1 MSEKIENRHRT
12 WTFVLYPESCP
23 DDWQEKLIGVP
34 FVRSPLHDR
43 DANAD
48 GSPKKPHWH
57 VLVSFVG
64 KKSYSQISEL
74 TEALNAPSPQSCKDT
89 RALCRYFLHL
99 DNPEKA
105 QYNKADLL
113 VGGGFDIDTA
123 LKLSK
128 SAADAEERTFI
139 DQMRAAIEAHNMTEF
154 EDLFDYVMQEIPES
168 YQLFKLNAFVLSQV
182 VKSRRHRQEARE

>member
-1 MSEKIENRHRT
+1 MSNLIKKSRT

-43 DANAD
+43 DTNAD

-57 VLVSFVG
+57 VLVSLQSPR
-64 KKSYSQISEL
+64 SYDQIKEL

-105 QYNKADLL
+105 QYNRDDLL
-113 VGGGFDIDTA
+113 VGGGFDIEQA
-123 LKLSK
+123 LKFSK
-128 SAADAEERTFI
+128 SEADADERSFI
-139 DQMRAAIEAHNMTEF
+139 ANLIEAIDKYNMTEF
-154 EDLFDYVMQEIPES
+154 EDLFLYVMQEIPES
-168 YQLFKLNAFVLSQV
+168 YQLFRQNSFVLSQV

>member
-1 MSEKIENRHRT
+1 MSNVTKRYRS

-23 DDWQEKLIGVP
+23 ADWEETLIGVP
-34 FVRSPLHDR
+34 FVRSPLHDM

-57 VLVSFVG
+57 VLVSFDSM
-64 KKSYSQISEL
+64 KSYEQIKEL
-74 TEALNAPSPQSCKDT
+74 TDALNAPSPQSCKDS

-105 QYNKADLL
+105 QYRREDLL
-113 VGGGFDIDTA
+113 VGGGFDIDNA

-128 SAADAEERTFI
+128 SAEDAEERTFVQRI
-139 DQMRAAIEAHNMTEF
+139 RDVIQEHNMVEF
-154 EDLFDYVMQEIPES
+154 EDVFDYVMQELPEQ
-168 YQLFKLNAFVLSQV
+168 YHLFKQNSFIIVQV
-182 VKSRRHRQEARE
+182 IKSKRHRQAANSR

>member
-1 MSEKIENRHRT
+1 MSNLTKRYRS

-34 FVRSPLHDR
+34 FVRSPLHDM
-43 DANAD
+43 DTNAD

-57 VLVSFVG
+57 VLVSFDSM
-64 KKSYSQISEL
+64 KSYEQIREL

-128 SAADAEERTFI
+128 SAADADERSFI
-139 DQMRAAIEAHNMTEF
+139 ADLIEAIDKHNMTEF
-154 EDLFDYVMQEIPES
+154 EDLFLYVMHEIPES
-168 YQLFKLNAFVLSQV
+168 YQLFKQNAFVLSQV